1 MGSEMCIRDRL
12 TTGQK
17 AGWGLADMGIVVFV
31 IVKQLLILAFMN
43 SFLGIPIAMAG
54 AITTAV
60 LVFDIISDPIIG
72 YFSDKTVS
80 RLGRRAPWMLLGAV
94 ILAVAIIG
102 LFAVP
107 EGFGANESLIWVT
120 IFFLIATLGF
130 TMVSIPYGAMAG
142 EMTLDKKERSSM
154 TAWRMAFASL
164 GILIGGALIPILAGD
179 TRSGYTFA
187 AICVTP
193 LIVLSIW
200 FSVFFTRN
208 TPRTLLPSQQN
219 FLQVVGLVI
228 ANRAFIT
235 LVVLYGIMTLAI
247 ALITA
252 GLPFAAMYLILD
264 DGNSLLSGIAKGLG
278 TLSLMFA
285 AFVIGSII
293 SQVLWVKLSNI
304 YGKVT
309 AQLIGIICYIIL
321 LVLIFFCLPNF
332 NVTLLAGLFILAG
345 MTNGSYQQIPWAL
358 YPDLMDVTREKTG
371 ESIEGAFSA
380 VWLFGQKAAN
390 AISPLLLGFI
400 LSLYGWKETTEGIT
414 KQTEA
419 AMSSLQISITLVP
432 ASILGLAGILLI
444 GVYLPPVSYTHLTLP
459 TICSV

>member
-1 MGSEMCIRDRL
+1 MSLSI
-12 TTGQK
+12 GQK

-43 SFLGIPIAMAG
+43 SFLGIPIAIAG
-54 AITTAV
+54 AVTTAV

-80 RLGRRAPWMLLGAV
+80 RFGRRAPWMLIGSV
-94 ILAVAIIG
+94 VLALAMIG

-107 EGFGANESLIWVT
+107 ESFNINASLIWVI
-120 IFFLIATLGF
+120 IFFLISTLGF

-187 AICVTP
+187 TICIAP
-193 LIVLSIW
+193 LIILSIW
-200 FSVFFTRN
+200 FSGFFTRK
-208 TPRTLLPSQQN
+208 TPRTLVPSQQN
-219 FLQVVGLVI
+219 FSYILRLVLS
-228 ANRAFIT
+228 NRAFIT
-235 LVVLYGIMTLAI
+235 LVILYGIMTLAI

-264 DGNSLLSGIAKGLG
+264 DGNSLLSGVAKGLG

-285 AFVIGSII
+285 AFVLGSII
-293 SQVLWVKLSNI
+293 SQAMWVRLSNL
-304 YGKVT
+304 YGKVA
-309 AQLIGIICYIIL
+309 AQIIGIVCYIAL
-321 LVLIFFCLPNF
+321 LIFIFFSLPNY
-332 NVTLLAGLFILAG
+332 NVTLIAGLFILAG

-358 YPDLMDVTREKTG
+358 YPDLMDVTREETG

-380 VWLFGQKAAN
+380 VWLFGQKVAN
-390 AISPLLLGFI
+390 AISPLVLGFI
-400 LSLYGWKETTEGIT
+400 LSMYGWKETTEGIT
-414 KQTEA
+414 KQSDA
-419 AMSSLQISITLVP
+419 ALDTLQTSITLIP
-432 ASILGLAGILLI
+432 AAILVIAGILL
-444 GVYLPPVSYTHLTLP
+444 VSLYLPQHRKLMSQNF
-459 TICSV
+459 

>member
-1 MGSEMCIRDRL
+1 MSLSI
-12 TTGQK
+12 GQK

-43 SFLGIPIAMAG
+43 SFLGIPIAIAG
-54 AITTAV
+54 AVTTAV

-80 RLGRRAPWMLLGAV
+80 RFGRRAPWMLIGSV
-94 ILAVAIIG
+94 VLALAMIG

-107 EGFGANESLIWVT
+107 ESFNINASLIWVI
-120 IFFLIATLGF
+120 IFFLISTLGF

-187 AICVTP
+187 TICIAP
-193 LIVLSIW
+193 LIILSIW
-200 FSVFFTRN
+200 FSVFFTRK
-208 TPRTLLPSQQN
+208 TPRTLVPSQQN
-219 FLQVVGLVI
+219 FSYILRLVLS
-228 ANRAFIT
+228 NRAFIT
-235 LVVLYGIMTLAI
+235 LVIFYGIMTLAI

-264 DGNSLLSGIAKGLG
+264 DGNSLLSGVAKGLG

-285 AFVIGSII
+285 AFVLGSII
-293 SQVLWVKLSNI
+293 SQAMWVRLSNL
-304 YGKVT
+304 YGKVA
-309 AQLIGIICYIIL
+309 AQIIGIVCYIAL
-321 LVLIFFCLPNF
+321 LIFIFFSLPNY
-332 NVTLLAGLFILAG
+332 NVTLIAGLFILAG

-358 YPDLMDVTREKTG
+358 YPDLMDVTREETG

-380 VWLFGQKAAN
+380 VWLFGQKVAN
-390 AISPLLLGFI
+390 AISPLVLGFI
-400 LSLYGWKETTEGIT
+400 LSMYGWKETTEGIT
-414 KQTEA
+414 KQSDA
-419 AMSSLQISITLVP
+419 ALDTLQTSITLIP
-432 ASILGLAGILLI
+432 AAILGVAGILLVSI
-444 GVYLPPVSYTHLTLP
+444 YLPQHRKLMSQNF
-459 TICSV
+459 

>member
-1 MGSEMCIRDRL
+1 MSLSI
-12 TTGQK
+12 GQK

-43 SFLGIPIAMAG
+43 SFLGIPIAIAG
-54 AITTAV
+54 AVTTAV

-80 RLGRRAPWMLLGAV
+80 RFGRRAPWMLIGSV
-94 ILAVAIIG
+94 VLALAMIG

-107 EGFGANESLIWVT
+107 ESFNINASLIWVI
-120 IFFLIATLGF
+120 IFFLISTLGF

-187 AICVTP
+187 TICIAP
-193 LIVLSIW
+193 LIISSIW
-200 FSVFFTRN
+200 FSVFFTRK
-208 TPRTLLPSQQN
+208 TPRTLVPSQQN
-219 FLQVVGLVI
+219 FSYILRLVLS
-228 ANRAFIT
+228 NRAFIT
-235 LVVLYGIMTLAI
+235 LVILYGIMTLAI

-264 DGNSLLSGIAKGLG
+264 DGNSLLSGVAKGLG

-285 AFVIGSII
+285 AFVLGSII
-293 SQVLWVKLSNI
+293 SQAMWVRLSNL
-304 YGKVT
+304 YGKVA
-309 AQLIGIICYIIL
+309 AQIVGIVCYIAL
-321 LVLIFFCLPNF
+321 LIFIFFSLPNY
-332 NVTLLAGLFILAG
+332 NVTLIAGLFILAG

-358 YPDLMDVTREKTG
+358 YPDLMDVTREETG

-380 VWLFGQKAAN
+380 VWLFGQKVAN
-390 AISPLLLGFI
+390 AISPLVLGFI
-400 LSLYGWKETTEGIT
+400 LSMYGWKETTEGIT
-414 KQTEA
+414 KQSDSALNT
-419 AMSSLQISITLVP
+419 LQTSITLIP
-432 ASILGLAGILLI
+432 ATILAIAGILL
-444 GVYLPPVSYTHLTLP
+444 VSLYLPQHRKLMSQNF
-459 TICSV
+459 

>member
-1 MGSEMCIRDRL
+1 MSLSI
-12 TTGQK
+12 GQK

-43 SFLGIPIAMAG
+43 SFLGIPIAIAG
-54 AITTAV
+54 AVTTAV

-80 RLGRRAPWMLLGAV
+80 RFGRRAPWMLIGSV
-94 ILAVAIIG
+94 VLALAMIG

-107 EGFGANESLIWVT
+107 ESFNINASLIWVI
-120 IFFLIATLGF
+120 IFFLISTLGF

-187 AICVTP
+187 TICIAP
-193 LIVLSIW
+193 LIILSIW
-200 FSVFFTRN
+200 FSVFFTRK
-208 TPRTLLPSQQN
+208 TPRTLVPSQQN
-219 FLQVVGLVI
+219 FSYILRLVLS
-228 ANRAFIT
+228 NRAFIT
-235 LVVLYGIMTLAI
+235 LVILYGIMTLAI

-264 DGNSLLSGIAKGLG
+264 DGNSLLSGVAKGLG

-285 AFVIGSII
+285 AFVLGSII
-293 SQVLWVKLSNI
+293 SQAMWVRLSNL
-304 YGKVT
+304 YGKVA
-309 AQLIGIICYIIL
+309 AQIVGIVCYIAL
-321 LVLIFFCLPNF
+321 LIFIFFSLPSY
-332 NVTLLAGLFILAG
+332 NVTLIAGLFILAG

-358 YPDLMDVTREKTG
+358 YPDLMDVTREETG

-380 VWLFGQKAAN
+380 VWLFGQKVAN
-390 AISPLLLGFI
+390 AISPLVLGFI
-400 LSLYGWKETTEGIT
+400 LSMYGWKETTEGIT
-414 KQTEA
+414 KQSDA
-419 AMSSLQISITLVP
+419 ALNTLQTSITLIP
-432 ASILGLAGILLI
+432 ATILAIAGILL
-444 GVYLPPVSYTHLTLP
+444 VSLYLPQHRKLMSQNF
-459 TICSV
+459 

>member
-1 MGSEMCIRDRL
+1 MSL
-12 TTGQK
+12 SLGQK

-43 SFLGIPIAMAG
+43 SFLGIPIALAG
-54 AITTAV
+54 AVTTAV
-60 LVFDIISDPIIG
+60 LIFDIITDPIIG

-80 RLGRRAPWMLLGAV
+80 RFGRRAPWMLVGAV
-94 ILAVAIIG
+94 VLALAMIG

-107 EGFGANESLIWVT
+107 ENFATSASLIWV
-120 IFFLIATLGF
+120 IVFFLISTLGF

-164 GILIGGALIPILAGD
+164 GILVGGALIPILAGD
-179 TRSGYTFA
+179 TKSGYTFA
-187 AICVTP
+187 AICVAP
-193 LIVLSIW
+193 LIILSIW

-208 TPRTLLPSQQN
+208 APRTLVPSQQN
-219 FLQVVGLVI
+219 FSYILKLVL
-228 ANRAFIT
+228 ANRAFVT
-235 LVVLYGIMTLAI
+235 LVILYGIMTLAL

-252 GLPFAAMYLILD
+252 GLPFAAMYLIMD
-264 DGNSLLSGIAKGLG
+264 DGNSLLSGVAKGLG

-293 SQVLWVKLSNI
+293 SQALWVKLSNL
-304 YGKVT
+304 YGKVA
-309 AQLIGIICYIIL
+309 AQLIGILCYIAL
-321 LVLIFFCLPNF
+321 LIFIFFSLPNY
-332 NVTLLAGLFILAG
+332 NVTLIAGLFILAG

-358 YPDLMDVTREKTG
+358 YPDLMDVTREKSG

-380 VWLFGQKAAN
+380 VWLFGQKVAN
-390 AISPLLLGFI
+390 AVSPLILGFI

-414 KQTEA
+414 QQTDA
-419 AMSSLQISITLVP
+419 ALNTLQTSITLIP
-432 ASILGLAGILLI
+432 AAILGLAGILLFSI
-444 GVYLPPVSYTHLTLP
+444 YLPQHKRLMSGQ
-459 TICSV
+459 S

>member
-1 MGSEMCIRDRL
+1 MSL
-12 TTGQK
+12 SLGQK

-43 SFLGIPIAMAG
+43 SFLGIPIALAG
-54 AITTAV
+54 AVTTAV
-60 LVFDIISDPIIG
+60 LIFDIITDPIIG

-80 RLGRRAPWMLLGAV
+80 RFGRRAPWMVVGAV
-94 ILAVAIIG
+94 VLALAMIG

-107 EGFGANESLIWVT
+107 ENFTTSASLIWV
-120 IFFLIATLGF
+120 IVFFLISTLGF

-164 GILIGGALIPILAGD
+164 GILVGGALIPILAGD
-179 TRSGYTFA
+179 TKSGYTFA
-187 AICVTP
+187 AICVAP
-193 LIVLSIW
+193 LIILSIW
-200 FSVFFTRN
+200 LSVFFTRKA
-208 TPRTLLPSQQN
+208 PRTLVPSQQN
-219 FLQVVGLVI
+219 FSYILKLVL
-228 ANRAFIT
+228 ANRAFVT
-235 LVVLYGIMTLAI
+235 LVILYGIMTLAI

-264 DGNSLLSGIAKGLG
+264 DGDSLLSGVAKGLG

-293 SQVLWVKLSNI
+293 SQALWVKLSNL
-304 YGKVT
+304 YGKVA
-309 AQLIGIICYIIL
+309 AQLIGILCYIAL
-321 LVLIFFCLPNF
+321 LIFIFFSLPNY
-332 NVTLLAGLFILAG
+332 NVTLIAGLFILAG

-358 YPDLMDVTREKTG
+358 YPDLMDVTREKSG

-380 VWLFGQKAAN
+380 VWLFGQKVAN
-390 AISPLLLGFI
+390 AVSPLILGFI

-414 KQTEA
+414 KQTDA
-419 AMSSLQISITLVP
+419 ALNTLQTSITLIP
-432 ASILGLAGILLI
+432 AAILGLAGILLFSI
-444 GVYLPPVSYTHLTLP
+444 YLPQHKRLMSGQ
-459 TICSV
+459 S

>member
-1 MGSEMCIRDRL
+1 MSLSI
-12 TTGQK
+12 GQK

-43 SFLGIPIAMAG
+43 SFLGIPIAIAG
-54 AITTAV
+54 AVTTAV

-80 RLGRRAPWMLLGAV
+80 RFGRRAPWMLIGSV
-94 ILAVAIIG
+94 VLALAMIG

-107 EGFGANESLIWVT
+107 ESFNINASLIWVI
-120 IFFLIATLGF
+120 IFFLISTLGF

-187 AICVTP
+187 TICIAP
-193 LIVLSIW
+193 LIISSIW
-200 FSVFFTRN
+200 LSVFFTRK
-208 TPRTLLPSQQN
+208 TPRTLVPSQQN
-219 FLQVVGLVI
+219 FSYILRLVLS
-228 ANRAFIT
+228 NRAFIT
-235 LVVLYGIMTLAI
+235 LVILYGIMTLAI

-264 DGNSLLSGIAKGLG
+264 DGNSLLSGVAKGLG

-285 AFVIGSII
+285 AFVLGSII
-293 SQVLWVKLSNI
+293 SQAMWVRLSNL
-304 YGKVT
+304 YGKVA
-309 AQLIGIICYIIL
+309 AQIIGIVCYIAL
-321 LVLIFFCLPNF
+321 LIFIFFSLPNY
-332 NVTLLAGLFILAG
+332 NVTLIAGLFILAG

-358 YPDLMDVTREKTG
+358 YPDLMDVTREETG

-380 VWLFGQKAAN
+380 VWLFGQKVAN
-390 AISPLLLGFI
+390 AISPLVLGFI
-400 LSLYGWKETTEGIT
+400 LSMYGWKETTEGIT
-414 KQTEA
+414 KQSDA
-419 AMSSLQISITLVP
+419 ALDTLQTSITLIP
-432 ASILGLAGILLI
+432 AAILGIAGILLVSI
-444 GVYLPPVSYTHLTLP
+444 YLPQHRKLMSQNF
-459 TICSV
+459 

>member
-1 MGSEMCIRDRL
+1 MSL
-12 TTGQK
+12 SLGQK

-43 SFLGIPIAMAG
+43 SFLGIPIALAG
-54 AITTAV
+54 AVTTAV
-60 LVFDIISDPIIG
+60 LIFDIITDPIIG

-80 RLGRRAPWMLLGAV
+80 RFGRRAPWMLVGAV
-94 ILAVAIIG
+94 VLALAMIG

-107 EGFGANESLIWVT
+107 ENFTTSASLIWV
-120 IFFLIATLGF
+120 IVFFLISTLGF

-164 GILIGGALIPILAGD
+164 GILVGGALIPILAGD
-179 TRSGYTFA
+179 TKSGYTFA
-187 AICVTP
+187 AICVAP
-193 LIVLSIW
+193 LIILSIW

-208 TPRTLLPSQQN
+208 APRTLVPSQQN
-219 FLQVVGLVI
+219 FLHILKLVL
-228 ANRAFIT
+228 ANRAFVT
-235 LVVLYGIMTLAI
+235 LVILYGIMTLAI

-252 GLPFAAMYLILD
+252 GLPFAAMYLIMD
-264 DGNSLLSGIAKGLG
+264 DGNSLLSGVAKGLG

-293 SQVLWVKLSNI
+293 SQALWVKLSNL
-304 YGKVT
+304 YGKVA
-309 AQLIGIICYIIL
+309 AQLIGILCYIAL
-321 LVLIFFCLPNF
+321 LIFIFFSLPNY
-332 NVTLLAGLFILAG
+332 NVTLIAGLFILAG

-358 YPDLMDVTREKTG
+358 YPDLMDVTREKSG

-380 VWLFGQKAAN
+380 VWLFGQKVAN
-390 AISPLLLGFI
+390 AVSPLILGFI

-414 KQTEA
+414 QQTDA
-419 AMSSLQISITLVP
+419 ALNTLQTSITLIP
-432 ASILGLAGILLI
+432 AAILGLAGIFLFSI
-444 GVYLPPVSYTHLTLP
+444 YLPQHKRLMSGQ
-459 TICSV
+459 S

>member
-1 MGSEMCIRDRL
+1 MSLSI
-12 TTGQK
+12 GQK

-43 SFLGIPIAMAG
+43 SFLGIPIAIAG
-54 AITTAV
+54 AVTTGV

-80 RLGRRAPWMLLGAV
+80 RFGRRAPWMLIGSV
-94 ILAVAIIG
+94 VLALAMIG

-107 EGFGANESLIWVT
+107 ESFNINASLIWVI
-120 IFFLIATLGF
+120 IFFLISTLGF

-187 AICVTP
+187 TICIAP
-193 LIVLSIW
+193 LIILSIW
-200 FSVFFTRN
+200 FSVFFTRK
-208 TPRTLLPSQQN
+208 TPRTLVPSQQN
-219 FLQVVGLVI
+219 FSYILRLVLS
-228 ANRAFIT
+228 NRAFIT
-235 LVVLYGIMTLAI
+235 LVILYGIMTLAI

-264 DGNSLLSGIAKGLG
+264 DGNSLLSGVAKGLG

-285 AFVIGSII
+285 AFVLGSII
-293 SQVLWVKLSNI
+293 SQAMWVKLSNL
-304 YGKVT
+304 YGKVA
-309 AQLIGIICYIIL
+309 AQIIGIVCYIAL
-321 LVLIFFCLPNF
+321 LIFIFFSLPNY
-332 NVTLLAGLFILAG
+332 NVTLIAGLFILAG

-358 YPDLMDVTREKTG
+358 YPDLMDVTREETG

-380 VWLFGQKAAN
+380 VWLFGQKVAN
-390 AISPLLLGFI
+390 AISPLVLGFI
-400 LSLYGWKETTEGIT
+400 LSMYGWKETTEGIT
-414 KQTEA
+414 NQSDAALNTLQT
-419 AMSSLQISITLVP
+419 SITLIP
-432 ASILGLAGILLI
+432 AAILGIAGILLVSI
-444 GVYLPPVSYTHLTLP
+444 YLPQHRKLMSQNF
-459 TICSV
+459 

>member
-1 MGSEMCIRDRL
+1 MSLSI
-12 TTGQK
+12 GQK

-43 SFLGIPIAMAG
+43 SFLGIPIAIAG
-54 AITTAV
+54 AVTTAV

-80 RLGRRAPWMLLGAV
+80 RFGRRAPWMLIGSV
-94 ILAVAIIG
+94 VLALAMIG

-107 EGFGANESLIWVT
+107 ESFTINASLIWVI
-120 IFFLIATLGF
+120 IFFLISTLGF

-187 AICVTP
+187 TICIAP
-193 LIVLSIW
+193 LIILSIW
-200 FSVFFTRN
+200 FSVFFTRK
-208 TPRTLLPSQQN
+208 TPRTLVPSQQN
-219 FLQVVGLVI
+219 FSYILRLVLS
-228 ANRAFIT
+228 NRAFIT
-235 LVVLYGIMTLAI
+235 LVILYGIMTLAI

-264 DGNSLLSGIAKGLG
+264 DGNSLLSGVAKGLG

-285 AFVIGSII
+285 AFVLGSII
-293 SQVLWVKLSNI
+293 SQAMWVRLSNL
-304 YGKVT
+304 YGKVA
-309 AQLIGIICYIIL
+309 AQIVGIVCYIIL
-321 LVLIFFCLPNF
+321 LIFIFFSLPNY
-332 NVTLLAGLFILAG
+332 NVTLIAGLFILAG

-358 YPDLMDVTREKTG
+358 YPDLMDVTREETG

-380 VWLFGQKAAN
+380 VWLFGQKVAN
-390 AISPLLLGFI
+390 AISPLVLGFI
-400 LSLYGWKETTEGIT
+400 LSMYGWKETTEGIT
-414 KQTEA
+414 KQSDA
-419 AMSSLQISITLVP
+419 ALDTLQTSITLIP
-432 ASILGLAGILLI
+432 AAILGIAGILLVSI
-444 GVYLPPVSYTHLTLP
+444 YLPQHRKLMSKNF
-459 TICSV
+459 

>member
-1 MGSEMCIRDRL
+1 MSL
-12 TTGQK
+12 SLGQK

-43 SFLGIPIAMAG
+43 SFLGIPIALAG
-54 AITTAV
+54 AVTTAV
-60 LVFDIISDPIIG
+60 LIFDIITDPIIG

-80 RLGRRAPWMLLGAV
+80 RFGRRAPWMLVGAV
-94 ILAVAIIG
+94 VLALAIIG

-107 EGFGANESLIWVT
+107 ENFTTSAGLIWV
-120 IFFLIATLGF
+120 IVFFLISTLGF

-164 GILIGGALIPILAGD
+164 GILVGGALIPILAGD
-179 TRSGYTFA
+179 TKSGYTFA
-187 AICVTP
+187 AICVAP
-193 LIVLSIW
+193 LIILSIW

-208 TPRTLLPSQQN
+208 APRTLVPSQQN
-219 FLQVVGLVI
+219 FSYILKLVF
-228 ANRAFIT
+228 ANRAFVT
-235 LVVLYGIMTLAI
+235 LVILYGIMTLAI

-252 GLPFAAMYLILD
+252 GLPFAAMYLIMD
-264 DGNSLLSGIAKGLG
+264 DGNSLLSGVAKGLG

-293 SQVLWVKLSNI
+293 SQALWVKLSNL
-304 YGKVT
+304 YGKVA
-309 AQLIGIICYIIL
+309 AQLIGILCYIAL
-321 LVLIFFCLPNF
+321 LIFIFFSLPNY
-332 NVTLLAGLFILAG
+332 NVTLIAGLFILAG

-358 YPDLMDVTREKTG
+358 YPDLMDVTREKSG

-380 VWLFGQKAAN
+380 VWLFGQKVAN
-390 AISPLLLGFI
+390 AVSPLILGFI

-414 KQTEA
+414 KQTDA
-419 AMSSLQISITLVP
+419 ALNTLQTSITLIP
-432 ASILGLAGILLI
+432 AAILGLAGILLFSI
-444 GVYLPPVSYTHLTLP
+444 YLPQHKRLMSGQ
-459 TICSV
+459 S

>member
-1 MGSEMCIRDRL
+1 MSL
-12 TTGQK
+12 SLGQK

-43 SFLGIPIAMAG
+43 SFLGIPIALAG
-54 AITTAV
+54 AVTTAV
-60 LVFDIISDPIIG
+60 LIFDIITDPIIG

-80 RLGRRAPWMLLGAV
+80 RFGRRAPWMLVGAIV
-94 ILAVAIIG
+94 LALAMIG

-107 EGFGANESLIWVT
+107 ENFTTSASLIWV
-120 IFFLIATLGF
+120 IVFFLISTLGF

-179 TRSGYTFA
+179 TKSGYTFA
-187 AICVTP
+187 AICVAP
-193 LIVLSIW
+193 LIILSIW
-200 FSVFFTRN
+200 FSVFFTRK
-208 TPRTLLPSQQN
+208 TPRTLTPSQQN
-219 FLQVVGLVI
+219 FSYILKLVL
-228 ANRAFIT
+228 ANRAFVT
-235 LVVLYGIMTLAI
+235 LVILYGIMTLAI

-264 DGNSLLSGIAKGLG
+264 DGDSLLSGVAKGLG

-293 SQVLWVKLSNI
+293 SQALWVKLSNL
-304 YGKVT
+304 YGKVA
-309 AQLIGIICYIIL
+309 AQLIGILCYIAL
-321 LVLIFFCLPNF
+321 LIFIFFSLPNY
-332 NVTLLAGLFILAG
+332 NVTLIAGLFILAG

-358 YPDLMDVTREKTG
+358 YPDLMDVTREKSG

-380 VWLFGQKAAN
+380 VWLFGQKVAN
-390 AISPLLLGFI
+390 AISPLILGFI

-414 KQTEA
+414 HQTDA
-419 AMSSLQISITLVP
+419 ALNTLQTSITLIP
-432 ASILGLAGILLI
+432 AAILGLAGILLFSI
-444 GVYLPPVSYTHLTLP
+444 YLPQHKRLMSGQ
-459 TICSV
+459 S

>member
-1 MGSEMCIRDRL
+1 MSL
-12 TTGQK
+12 SLGQK

-43 SFLGIPIAMAG
+43 SFLGIPIALAG
-54 AITTAV
+54 AVTTAV
-60 LVFDIISDPIIG
+60 LIFDIITDPIIG

-80 RLGRRAPWMLLGAV
+80 RFGRRAPWMLVGAV
-94 ILAVAIIG
+94 VLALAMIG

-107 EGFGANESLIWVT
+107 ENFTTSASLIWV
-120 IFFLIATLGF
+120 IVFFLISTLGF

-164 GILIGGALIPILAGD
+164 GILVGGALIPILAGD
-179 TRSGYTFA
+179 TKSGYTFA
-187 AICVTP
+187 AICVAP
-193 LIVLSIW
+193 LIILSIW

-208 TPRTLLPSQQN
+208 APRTLVPSQQN
-219 FLQVVGLVI
+219 FSYILKLVL
-228 ANRAFIT
+228 ANRAFVT
-235 LVVLYGIMTLAI
+235 LVILYGIMTLAI

-252 GLPFAAMYLILD
+252 GLPFAAMYLIMD
-264 DGNSLLSGIAKGLG
+264 DGNSLLSGVAKGLG

-293 SQVLWVKLSNI
+293 SQALWVKLSNL
-304 YGKVT
+304 YGKVA
-309 AQLIGIICYIIL
+309 AQLIGILCYIAL
-321 LVLIFFCLPNF
+321 LIFIFFSLPNY
-332 NVTLLAGLFILAG
+332 NVTLIAGLFILAG

-358 YPDLMDVTREKTG
+358 YPDLMDVTREKSG

-380 VWLFGQKAAN
+380 VWLFGQKVAN
-390 AISPLLLGFI
+390 AVSPLILGFI

-414 KQTEA
+414 QQTDA
-419 AMSSLQISITLVP
+419 ALNTLQTSITLIP
-432 ASILGLAGILLI
+432 AAILGLAGILLFSI
-444 GVYLPPVSYTHLTLP
+444 YLPQHKRLMSGQ
-459 TICSV
+459 S

>member
-1 MGSEMCIRDRL
+1 MSL
-12 TTGQK
+12 SLGQK

-43 SFLGIPIAMAG
+43 SFLGIPIGLAG
-54 AITTAV
+54 AVTTAV
-60 LVFDIISDPIIG
+60 LIFDIISDPIIG

-80 RLGRRAPWMLLGAV
+80 RFGRRAPWMLVGAV
-94 ILAVAIIG
+94 VLALAMIG

-107 EGFGANESLIWVT
+107 ENFTTSASLIWVT
-120 IFFLIATLGF
+120 VFFLISTLGF

-164 GILIGGALIPILAGD
+164 GILVGGALIPILAGD
-179 TRSGYTFA
+179 TKSGYTFA
-187 AICVTP
+187 AICVAP
-193 LIVLSIW
+193 LIILSIW

-208 TPRTLLPSQQN
+208 APRTLVPSQQN
-219 FLQVVGLVI
+219 FSYILKLVL
-228 ANRAFIT
+228 ANRAFVT

-252 GLPFAAMYLILD
+252 GLPFAAMYLIMD
-264 DGNSLLSGIAKGLG
+264 DGNSLLSGVAKGLG

-293 SQVLWVKLSNI
+293 SQALWVKLSNL
-304 YGKVT
+304 YGKVA
-309 AQLIGIICYIIL
+309 AQLIGILCYIAL
-321 LVLIFFCLPNF
+321 LIFIFFSLPNY
-332 NVTLLAGLFILAG
+332 NVTLIAGLFILAG

-358 YPDLMDVTREKTG
+358 YPDLMDVTREKSG

-380 VWLFGQKAAN
+380 VWLFGQKVAN
-390 AISPLLLGFI
+390 AVSPLILGFI

-414 KQTEA
+414 KQTDA
-419 AMSSLQISITLVP
+419 ALNTLQTSITLIP
-432 ASILGLAGILLI
+432 AAILGLAGILLFSI
-444 GVYLPPVSYTHLTLP
+444 YLPQHKRLMSGQF
-459 TICSV
+459 

>member
-1 MGSEMCIRDRL
+1 MSLSI
-12 TTGQK
+12 GQK

-43 SFLGIPIAMAG
+43 SFLGIPIAIAG
-54 AITTAV
+54 AVTTAV

-80 RLGRRAPWMLLGAV
+80 RFGRRAPWMLIGSV
-94 ILAVAIIG
+94 VLALAMIG

-107 EGFGANESLIWVT
+107 ESFNINASLIWVI
-120 IFFLIATLGF
+120 IFFLISTLGF

-187 AICVTP
+187 TICIAP
-193 LIVLSIW
+193 LIILSIW
-200 FSVFFTRN
+200 FSVFFTRK
-208 TPRTLLPSQQN
+208 TPRTLVPSQQN
-219 FLQVVGLVI
+219 FSYILRLVLS
-228 ANRAFIT
+228 NRAFIT
-235 LVVLYGIMTLAI
+235 LVILYGIMTLAI

-264 DGNSLLSGIAKGLG
+264 DGNSLLSGVAKGLG

-285 AFVIGSII
+285 AFVLGSII
-293 SQVLWVKLSNI
+293 SQAMWVRLSNL
-304 YGKVT
+304 YGKVA
-309 AQLIGIICYIIL
+309 AQIIGIVCYIAL
-321 LVLIFFCLPNF
+321 LIFIFFSLPNY
-332 NVTLLAGLFILAG
+332 NVTLIAGLFILAG

-358 YPDLMDVTREKTG
+358 YPDLMDVTREETG

-380 VWLFGQKAAN
+380 VWLFGQKVAN
-390 AISPLLLGFI
+390 AISPLVLGFI
-400 LSLYGWKETTEGIT
+400 LSMYGWKETTEGIT
-414 KQTEA
+414 KQSDA
-419 AMSSLQISITLVP
+419 ALDTLQTSITLIP
-432 ASILGLAGILLI
+432 AAILGVAGILLVSI
-444 GVYLPPVSYTHLTLP
+444 YLPQHRKLMSQNF
-459 TICSV
+459 

>member
-1 MGSEMCIRDRL
+1 MSLSI
-12 TTGQK
+12 GQK

-43 SFLGIPIAMAG
+43 SFLGIPIALAG
-54 AITTAV
+54 AVTTAV
-60 LVFDIISDPIIG
+60 LIFDIISDPIIG

-80 RLGRRAPWMLLGAV
+80 RFGRRAPWMLLGAV
-94 ILAVAIIG
+94 VLALAMIG

-107 EGFGANESLIWVT
+107 ENFTTSASLIWV
-120 IFFLIATLGF
+120 IVFFLISTLGF

-164 GILIGGALIPILAGD
+164 GILVGGALIPILAGD
-179 TRSGYTFA
+179 TKSGYTFA
-187 AICVTP
+187 AICVAP
-193 LIVLSIW
+193 LIILSIW

-208 TPRTLLPSQQN
+208 APRTLVPSQQN
-219 FLQVVGLVI
+219 FSYILKLVL
-228 ANRAFIT
+228 ANRAFVT
-235 LVVLYGIMTLAI
+235 LVILYGIMTLAI

-252 GLPFAAMYLILD
+252 GLPFAAMYLIMD
-264 DGNSLLSGIAKGLG
+264 DGNSLLSGVAKGLG

-293 SQVLWVKLSNI
+293 SQALWVKLSNL
-304 YGKVT
+304 YGKVA
-309 AQLIGIICYIIL
+309 AQLIGILCYIAL
-321 LVLIFFCLPNF
+321 LIFIFFSLPNY
-332 NVTLLAGLFILAG
+332 NVTLIAGLFILAG

-358 YPDLMDVTREKTG
+358 YPDLMDVTREKSG

-380 VWLFGQKAAN
+380 VWLFGQKVAN
-390 AISPLLLGFI
+390 AISPLILGFI

-414 KQTEA
+414 KQTDA
-419 AMSSLQISITLVP
+419 ALNTLQTSITLIP
-432 ASILGLAGILLI
+432 AAILGLAGILLFSI
-444 GVYLPPVSYTHLTLP
+444 YLPQHKRLMSGQ
-459 TICSV
+459 S

>member
-1 MGSEMCIRDRL
+1 MSLSI
-12 TTGQK
+12 GQK

-43 SFLGIPIAMAG
+43 SFLGIPIAIAG
-54 AITTAV
+54 AVTTAV

-80 RLGRRAPWMLLGAV
+80 RFGRRAPWMLIGSV
-94 ILAVAIIG
+94 VLALAMIG

-107 EGFGANESLIWVT
+107 ESLTTNASLIWVI
-120 IFFLIATLGF
+120 IFFLISTLGF

-142 EMTLDKKERSSM
+142 EMTTNKKERSSM

-187 AICVTP
+187 TICIAP
-193 LIVLSIW
+193 LIILSIW
-200 FSVFFTRN
+200 FSVFFTRK
-208 TPRTLLPSQQN
+208 TPRTLVPSQQN
-219 FLQVVGLVI
+219 FSYILRLVLS
-228 ANRAFIT
+228 NRAFIT
-235 LVVLYGIMTLAI
+235 LVILYGIMTLAI

-264 DGNSLLSGIAKGLG
+264 DGNSLLSGVAKGLG

-285 AFVIGSII
+285 AFVLGSII
-293 SQVLWVKLSNI
+293 SQAMWVRLSNL
-304 YGKVT
+304 YGKVA
-309 AQLIGIICYIIL
+309 AQIVGIVCYIIL
-321 LVLIFFCLPNF
+321 LIFIFFSLPNY
-332 NVTLLAGLFILAG
+332 NVTLIAGLFILAG

-358 YPDLMDVTREKTG
+358 YPDLMDVTRKETG

-380 VWLFGQKAAN
+380 VWLFGQKVAN
-390 AISPLLLGFI
+390 AISPLVLGFI
-400 LSLYGWKETTEGIT
+400 LSMYGWKETTTGIT
-414 KQTEA
+414 QQTDA
-419 AMSSLQISITLVP
+419 ALSTLQTSITLIP
-432 ASILGLAGILLI
+432 AAILGIAGILLVSI
-444 GVYLPPVSYTHLTLP
+444 YLPQHRKLMNQNF
-459 TICSV
+459 

>member
-1 MGSEMCIRDRL
+1 MSL
-12 TTGQK
+12 SLGQK

-43 SFLGIPIAMAG
+43 SFLGIPIALAG
-54 AITTAV
+54 AVTTAV
-60 LVFDIISDPIIG
+60 LIFDIITDPIIG

-80 RLGRRAPWMLLGAV
+80 RFGRRAPWMLVGAV
-94 ILAVAIIG
+94 ILALAMIG

-107 EGFGANESLIWVT
+107 ENFTTSASLIWV
-120 IFFLIATLGF
+120 IVFFLISTLGF

-164 GILIGGALIPILAGD
+164 GILVGGALIPILAGD
-179 TRSGYTFA
+179 TKSGYTFA
-187 AICVTP
+187 AICVAP
-193 LIVLSIW
+193 LIILSIW

-208 TPRTLLPSQQN
+208 APRTLVPSQQN
-219 FLQVVGLVI
+219 FSYILKLVL
-228 ANRAFIT
+228 ANRAFVT
-235 LVVLYGIMTLAI
+235 LVILYGIMTLAI

-252 GLPFAAMYLILD
+252 GLPFAAMYLIMD
-264 DGNSLLSGIAKGLG
+264 DGNSLLSGVAKGLG

-293 SQVLWVKLSNI
+293 SQALWVKLSNL
-304 YGKVT
+304 YGKVA
-309 AQLIGIICYIIL
+309 AQLIGILCYIAL
-321 LVLIFFCLPNF
+321 LIFIFFSLPNY
-332 NVTLLAGLFILAG
+332 NVTLIAGLFILAG

-358 YPDLMDVTREKTG
+358 YPDLMDVTREKSG

-380 VWLFGQKAAN
+380 VWLFGQKVAN
-390 AISPLLLGFI
+390 AISPLILGFI

-414 KQTEA
+414 KQTDA
-419 AMSSLQISITLVP
+419 ALNTLQTSITLIP
-432 ASILGLAGILLI
+432 AAILGLAGILLFSI
-444 GVYLPPVSYTHLTLP
+444 YLPQHKRLMNVQS
-459 TICSV
+459 

>member
-1 MGSEMCIRDRL
+1 MSLSI
-12 TTGQK
+12 GQK

-43 SFLGIPIAMAG
+43 SFLGIPIAIAG
-54 AITTAV
+54 AVTTAV

-80 RLGRRAPWMLLGAV
+80 RFGRRAPWMLIGSV
-94 ILAVAIIG
+94 VLALAMIG

-107 EGFGANESLIWVT
+107 ESFNINASLIWVI
-120 IFFLIATLGF
+120 IFFLISTLGF

-187 AICVTP
+187 TICIAP
-193 LIVLSIW
+193 LIILSIW
-200 FSVFFTRN
+200 FSVFFTRK
-208 TPRTLLPSQQN
+208 TPRTLVPSQQN
-219 FLQVVGLVI
+219 FSYILRLVLS
-228 ANRAFIT
+228 NRAFIT
-235 LVVLYGIMTLAI
+235 LVILYGIMTLAI

-264 DGNSLLSGIAKGLG
+264 DGNSLLSGVAKGLG

-285 AFVIGSII
+285 AFVLGSII
-293 SQVLWVKLSNI
+293 SQAMWVRLSNL
-304 YGKVT
+304 YGKVA
-309 AQLIGIICYIIL
+309 AQIIGIVCYIAL
-321 LVLIFFCLPNF
+321 LIFIFFSLPNY
-332 NVTLLAGLFILAG
+332 NVTLIAGLFILAG

-358 YPDLMDVTREKTG
+358 YPDLMDVTREETG

-380 VWLFGQKAAN
+380 VWLFGQKVAN
-390 AISPLLLGFI
+390 AISPLVLGFI
-400 LSLYGWKETTEGIT
+400 LSMYGWKETTEGIT
-414 KQTEA
+414 KQSDA
-419 AMSSLQISITLVP
+419 ALNTLQTSITLIP
-432 ASILGLAGILLI
+432 ATILAIAGILL
-444 GVYLPPVSYTHLTLP
+444 VSLYLPQHRKLMSQNF
-459 TICSV
+459 

>member
-1 MGSEMCIRDRL
+1 MSLSI
-12 TTGQK
+12 GQK

-43 SFLGIPIAMAG
+43 SFLGIPIAIAG
-54 AITTAV
+54 AVTTAV

-80 RLGRRAPWMLLGAV
+80 RFGRRAPWMLIGSV
-94 ILAVAIIG
+94 VLALAMIG

-107 EGFGANESLIWVT
+107 ESFNINASLIWVI
-120 IFFLIATLGF
+120 IFFLISTLGF

-187 AICVTP
+187 TICIAP
-193 LIVLSIW
+193 LIISSIW
-200 FSVFFTRN
+200 FSVFFTRK
-208 TPRTLLPSQQN
+208 TPRTLVPSQQN
-219 FLQVVGLVI
+219 FSYILRLVLS
-228 ANRAFIT
+228 NRAFIT
-235 LVVLYGIMTLAI
+235 LVILYGIMTLAI

-264 DGNSLLSGIAKGLG
+264 DGNSLLSGVAKGLG

-285 AFVIGSII
+285 AFVLGSII
-293 SQVLWVKLSNI
+293 SQAMWVRLSNL
-304 YGKVT
+304 YGKVA
-309 AQLIGIICYIIL
+309 AQIIGIVCYIAL
-321 LVLIFFCLPNF
+321 LIFIFFSLPNY
-332 NVTLLAGLFILAG
+332 NVTLIAGLFILAG

-358 YPDLMDVTREKTG
+358 YPDLMDVTREETG

-380 VWLFGQKAAN
+380 VWLFGQKVAN
-390 AISPLLLGFI
+390 AISPLVLGFI
-400 LSLYGWKETTEGIT
+400 LSMYGWKETTEGIT
-414 KQTEA
+414 KQSDA
-419 AMSSLQISITLVP
+419 ALDTLQTSITLIP
-432 ASILGLAGILLI
+432 AAILGIAGILLVS
-444 GVYLPPVSYTHLTLP
+444 VYLPQHRKLMSQNF
-459 TICSV
+459 

>member
-1 MGSEMCIRDRL
+1 
-12 TTGQK
+12 
-17 AGWGLADMGIVVFV
+17 
-31 IVKQLLILAFMN
+31 
-43 SFLGIPIAMAG
+43 
-54 AITTAV
+54 
-60 LVFDIISDPIIG
+60 
-72 YFSDKTVS
+72 
-80 RLGRRAPWMLLGAV
+80 
-94 ILAVAIIG
+94 
-102 LFAVP
+102 
-107 EGFGANESLIWVT
+107 
-120 IFFLIATLGF
+120 
-130 TMVSIPYGAMAG
+130 
-142 EMTLDKKERSSM
+142 M

-187 AICVTP
+187 AICVAP

-208 TPRTLLPSQQN
+208 TPRILRPSQQN
-219 FLQVVGLVI
+219 FSQVLGLVI

-309 AQLIGIICYIIL
+309 AQLIGIICYIFL

-380 VWLFGQKAAN
+380 VWLFGQKVAN

-414 KQTEA
+414 EQTEA
-419 AMSSLQISITLVP
+419 AMNSLQISITLVP

-444 GVYLPPVSYTHLTLP
+444 GLYLPQHNK
-459 TICSV
+459 IIEREA

>member
-1 MGSEMCIRDRL
+1 MSLSI
-12 TTGQK
+12 GQK

-43 SFLGIPIAMAG
+43 SFLGIPIAIAG
-54 AITTAV
+54 AVTTAV

-80 RLGRRAPWMLLGAV
+80 RFGRRAPWMLIGSV
-94 ILAVAIIG
+94 VLALAMIG

-107 EGFGANESLIWVT
+107 ESFNINASLIWVI
-120 IFFLIATLGF
+120 IFFLISTLGF

-187 AICVTP
+187 TICIAP
-193 LIVLSIW
+193 LIILSIW
-200 FSVFFTRN
+200 FSVFFTRK
-208 TPRTLLPSQQN
+208 TPRTLVPSQQN
-219 FLQVVGLVI
+219 FSYILRLVLS
-228 ANRAFIT
+228 NRAFIT
-235 LVVLYGIMTLAI
+235 LVILYGIMTLAI

-264 DGNSLLSGIAKGLG
+264 DGNSLLSGVAKGLG

-285 AFVIGSII
+285 AFVLGSII
-293 SQVLWVKLSNI
+293 SQAMWVKLSNL
-304 YGKVT
+304 YGKVA
-309 AQLIGIICYIIL
+309 AQIIGIVCYIAL
-321 LVLIFFCLPNF
+321 LIFIFFSLPNY
-332 NVTLLAGLFILAG
+332 NVTLIAGLFILAG

-358 YPDLMDVTREKTG
+358 YPDLMDVTREETG

-380 VWLFGQKAAN
+380 VWLFGQKVAN
-390 AISPLLLGFI
+390 AISPLVLGFI
-400 LSLYGWKETTEGIT
+400 LSMYGWKETTEGIT
-414 KQTEA
+414 KQSDA
-419 AMSSLQISITLVP
+419 ALNTLQTSITLIP
-432 ASILGLAGILLI
+432 ATILAIAGILL
-444 GVYLPPVSYTHLTLP
+444 VSLYLPQHRKLMSQNF
-459 TICSV
+459 

>member
-1 MGSEMCIRDRL
+1 MSL
-12 TTGQK
+12 STGQK

-43 SFLGIPIAMAG
+43 SFLGIPIAIAG
-54 AITTAV
+54 AVTTAV

-80 RLGRRAPWMLLGAV
+80 RFGRRAPWMLIGSV
-94 ILAVAIIG
+94 VLALAMIG

-107 EGFGANESLIWVT
+107 ESFNINASLIWVI
-120 IFFLIATLGF
+120 IFFLISTLGF

-187 AICVTP
+187 TICIAP
-193 LIVLSIW
+193 LIISSIW
-200 FSVFFTRN
+200 FSVFFTRK
-208 TPRTLLPSQQN
+208 TPRTLVPSQQN
-219 FLQVVGLVI
+219 FSYILRLVLS
-228 ANRAFIT
+228 NRAFIT
-235 LVVLYGIMTLAI
+235 LVILYGIMTLAI

-252 GLPFAAMYLILD
+252 GLPFAEMYLILD
-264 DGNSLLSGIAKGLG
+264 DGNSLLSGVAKGLG

-285 AFVIGSII
+285 AFVLGSII
-293 SQVLWVKLSNI
+293 SQAMWVRLSNL
-304 YGKVT
+304 YGKVA
-309 AQLIGIICYIIL
+309 AQIVGIVCYIAL
-321 LVLIFFCLPNF
+321 LIFIFFSLPNY
-332 NVTLLAGLFILAG
+332 NVTLIAGLFILAG

-358 YPDLMDVTREKTG
+358 YPDLMDVTREETG

-380 VWLFGQKAAN
+380 VWLFGQKVAN
-390 AISPLLLGFI
+390 AISPLVLGFI
-400 LSLYGWKETTEGIT
+400 LSMYGWKETTEGIT
-414 KQTEA
+414 KQSDA
-419 AMSSLQISITLVP
+419 ALDTLQTSITLIP
-432 ASILGLAGILLI
+432 AAILGIAGILLVSI
-444 GVYLPPVSYTHLTLP
+444 YLPQHRKLMSQNF
-459 TICSV
+459 

>member
-1 MGSEMCIRDRL
+1 MSLSI
-12 TTGQK
+12 GQK

-43 SFLGIPIAMAG
+43 SFLGIPIAIAG
-54 AITTAV
+54 AVTTAV

-80 RLGRRAPWMLLGAV
+80 RFGRRAPWMLIGSV
-94 ILAVAIIG
+94 VLALAMIG

-107 EGFGANESLIWVT
+107 ESFNINASLIWVI
-120 IFFLIATLGF
+120 IFFLISTLGF

-187 AICVTP
+187 TICIAP
-193 LIVLSIW
+193 LIISSIW
-200 FSVFFTRN
+200 FSVFFTRK
-208 TPRTLLPSQQN
+208 TPRTLVPSQQN
-219 FLQVVGLVI
+219 FSYILRLVLS
-228 ANRAFIT
+228 NRAFIT
-235 LVVLYGIMTLAI
+235 LVILYGIMTLAI

-264 DGNSLLSGIAKGLG
+264 DGNSLLSGVAKGLG

-285 AFVIGSII
+285 AFVLGSII
-293 SQVLWVKLSNI
+293 SQAMWVRLSNL
-304 YGKVT
+304 YGKVA
-309 AQLIGIICYIIL
+309 AQIVGIVCYIAL
-321 LVLIFFCLPNF
+321 LIFIFFSLPSY
-332 NVTLLAGLFILAG
+332 NVTLIAGLFILAG

-358 YPDLMDVTREKTG
+358 YPDLMDVTREETG

-380 VWLFGQKAAN
+380 VWLFGQKVAN
-390 AISPLLLGFI
+390 AISPLVLGFI
-400 LSLYGWKETTEGIT
+400 LSMYGWKETTEGIT
-414 KQTEA
+414 KQSDA
-419 AMSSLQISITLVP
+419 ALNTLQTSITLIP
-432 ASILGLAGILLI
+432 ATILAIAGILL
-444 GVYLPPVSYTHLTLP
+444 VSLYLPQHRKLMS
-459 TICSV
+459 

>member
-1 MGSEMCIRDRL
+1 MSLSI
-12 TTGQK
+12 GQK

-43 SFLGIPIAMAG
+43 SFLGIPIAIAG
-54 AITTAV
+54 AVTTAV

-80 RLGRRAPWMLLGAV
+80 RFGRRAPWMLIGSV
-94 ILAVAIIG
+94 VLALAMIG

-107 EGFGANESLIWVT
+107 ESFNINASLIWVI

-187 AICVTP
+187 TICIAP
-193 LIVLSIW
+193 LIISSIW
-200 FSVFFTRN
+200 FSVFFTRK
-208 TPRTLLPSQQN
+208 TPRTLVPSQQN
-219 FLQVVGLVI
+219 FSYILRLVLS
-228 ANRAFIT
+228 NRAFIT
-235 LVVLYGIMTLAI
+235 LVILYGIMTLAI

-264 DGNSLLSGIAKGLG
+264 DGNSLLSGVAKGLG

-285 AFVIGSII
+285 AFVLGSII
-293 SQVLWVKLSNI
+293 SQAMWVRLSNL
-304 YGKVT
+304 YGKVA
-309 AQLIGIICYIIL
+309 AQIIGIVCYIAL
-321 LVLIFFCLPNF
+321 LIFIFFSLPNY
-332 NVTLLAGLFILAG
+332 NVTLIAGLFILAG

-358 YPDLMDVTREKTG
+358 YPDLMDVTREETG

-380 VWLFGQKAAN
+380 VWLFGQKVAN
-390 AISPLLLGFI
+390 AISPLVLGFI
-400 LSLYGWKETTEGIT
+400 LSMYGWKETTEGIT
-414 KQTEA
+414 KQSDA
-419 AMSSLQISITLVP
+419 ALDTLQTSITLIP
-432 ASILGLAGILLI
+432 ATILAIAGILL
-444 GVYLPPVSYTHLTLP
+444 VSLYLPQHRKLMSQNF
-459 TICSV
+459 

>member
-1 MGSEMCIRDRL
+1 MSL
-12 TTGQK
+12 SLGQK

-43 SFLGIPIAMAG
+43 SFLGIPIALAG
-54 AITTAV
+54 AVTTAV
-60 LVFDIISDPIIG
+60 LIFDIITDPIIG

-80 RLGRRAPWMLLGAV
+80 RFGRRAPWMLVGAV
-94 ILAVAIIG
+94 VLALSMIG

-107 EGFGANESLIWVT
+107 ENFTTSASLIWV
-120 IFFLIATLGF
+120 IVFFLISTLGF

-164 GILIGGALIPILAGD
+164 GILVGGALIPILAGD
-179 TRSGYTFA
+179 TKSGYTFA
-187 AICVTP
+187 AICVAP
-193 LIVLSIW
+193 LIILSIW

-208 TPRTLLPSQQN
+208 ARRTLVPSQQN
-219 FLQVVGLVI
+219 FSYILKLVL
-228 ANRAFIT
+228 ANRAFVT
-235 LVVLYGIMTLAI
+235 LVILYGIMTLAI

-252 GLPFAAMYLILD
+252 GLPFAAMYLIMD
-264 DGNSLLSGIAKGLG
+264 DGNSLLSGVAKGLG

-293 SQVLWVKLSNI
+293 SQALWVKLSNL
-304 YGKVT
+304 YGKVA
-309 AQLIGIICYIIL
+309 AQLIGILCYIAL
-321 LVLIFFCLPNF
+321 LIFIFFSLPNY
-332 NVTLLAGLFILAG
+332 NVTLIAGLFIFAG

-358 YPDLMDVTREKTG
+358 YPDLMDVTREKSG

-380 VWLFGQKAAN
+380 VWLFGQKVAN
-390 AISPLLLGFI
+390 AISPLILGFI

-414 KQTEA
+414 KQTDA
-419 AMSSLQISITLVP
+419 ALNTLQTSITLIP
-432 ASILGLAGILLI
+432 AAILGLAGILLFSI
-444 GVYLPPVSYTHLTLP
+444 YLPQHKRLISGQ
-459 TICSV
+459 S

>member
-1 MGSEMCIRDRL
+1 MSL
-12 TTGQK
+12 SLGQK

-43 SFLGIPIAMAG
+43 SFLGIPIALAG
-54 AITTAV
+54 AVTTAV
-60 LVFDIISDPIIG
+60 LIFDIITDPIIG

-80 RLGRRAPWMLLGAV
+80 RFGRRTPWMLVGALV
-94 ILAVAIIG
+94 LALAMIG

-107 EGFGANESLIWVT
+107 ENFTTSASLIWV
-120 IFFLIATLGF
+120 IVFFLISTLGF

-164 GILIGGALIPILAGD
+164 GILVGGALIPILAGD
-179 TRSGYTFA
+179 TKSGYTFA
-187 AICVTP
+187 AICVAP
-193 LIVLSIW
+193 LIILSIW

-208 TPRTLLPSQQN
+208 APRTLVPSQQN
-219 FLQVVGLVI
+219 FSYILKLVL
-228 ANRAFIT
+228 ANRAFVT
-235 LVVLYGIMTLAI
+235 LVILYGIMTLAI

-252 GLPFAAMYLILD
+252 GLPFAAMYLIMD
-264 DGNSLLSGIAKGLG
+264 DGNSLLSGVAKGLG

-293 SQVLWVKLSNI
+293 SQALWVKLSNL
-304 YGKVT
+304 YGKVA
-309 AQLIGIICYIIL
+309 AQLIGILCYIAL
-321 LVLIFFCLPNF
+321 LIFIFFSLPNY
-332 NVTLLAGLFILAG
+332 NVTLIAGLFILAG

-358 YPDLMDVTREKTG
+358 YPDLMDVTREKSG

-380 VWLFGQKAAN
+380 VWLFGQKVAN
-390 AISPLLLGFI
+390 AVSPLILGFI

-414 KQTEA
+414 QQTDA
-419 AMSSLQISITLVP
+419 ALNTLQTSITLIP
-432 ASILGLAGILLI
+432 AAILGLAGILLVSI
-444 GVYLPPVSYTHLTLP
+444 YLPQHKRVMNQ
-459 TICSV
+459 